1 MSWNIWPFIWEDVD
15 IFSNFIKYFVY
26 EWGKYMNR
34 NVSYSSFDNALLKI
48 SRKKV
53 ESFFQ
58 RLRNIS
64 CSYLTL
70 LLETMLYPK
79 YNGNHCIQFEFK
91 NVN

>member
-1 MSWNIWPFIWEDVD
+1 
-15 IFSNFIKYFVY
+15 
-26 EWGKYMNR
+26 MNR
-34 NVSYSSFDNALLKI
+34 DVSCSSFDNALLKI
-48 SRKKV
+48 SRRKV

-79 YNGNHCIQFEFK
+79 YNGNHCIQFEFIK
-91 NVN
+91 HKLSEIYTRVGTLIINEMYMYGIMQREKL